1 MENKDADLVADPVLV
16 AQQRVDSLTTYLA
29 QIMDDDDVTLAT
41 LQLGREKLTV
51 AMTLL
56 EALLKSKSRALP
68 STTSTVEFRDKRPPE
83 KTPRMV
89 VSTSGEPFDL
99 PDYLSQVERHW
110 TANMFQ
116 KQLWATAFSQFIDNK
131 LLQEEYC
138 RAMAKD
144 ENNWSW
150 DDATQWLTK
159 KVPQG
164 DILSAH
170 IKRFLN
176 VRADNESTSVFIH
189 RFKNLMFKAQM
200 SNEEGDSHV
209 QQLLTSYVFLQSIP
223 THLHRELM
231 AFVSQQRRNQDPE
244 ADAAVNLLEVPVEV
258 LLDALRARLGPD
270 TRITASQVDTVTPTP
285 SVKPVVKTPDRPW
298 GKKTPT
304 PTPSPSTPQVT
315 FAEPMVS
322 AATTPY
328 DESKVRCFSCQK
340 FGHRS
345 TKCPTKPMTQEE
357 HNAMAKAHA
366 LHRQRTGLL
375 TDIKK
380 QQSLNS
386 LREVFDEDAY
396 QAAAAQRL
404 AILKNYGQGTKT

>member
-1 MENKDADLVADPVLV
+1 MDNKDAVPVVDPVLV

-56 EALLKSKSRALP
+56 ETLLKSKARAVP

-110 TANMFQ
+110 TANMFT
-116 KQLWATAFSQFIDNK
+116 KSLWATAFSQFIDNK

-138 RAMAKD
+138 RAMARD
-144 ENNWSW
+144 DNNWSW

-176 VRADNESTSVFIH
+176 VRADHESTSVFIH
-189 RFKNLMFKAQM
+189 RFTNLMFKAQM
-200 SNEEGDSHV
+200 S
-209 QQLLTSYVFLQSIP
+209 QPLLTTYVFLQSIP

-270 TRITASQVDTVTPTP
+270 TRITVSQVDTVTPTP
-285 SVKPVVKTPDRPW
+285 SAKPVIKTPDRPW
-298 GKKTPT
+298 GKKTPI

-315 FAEPMVS
+315 FAVPL
-322 AATTPY
+322 AASTETTL
-328 DESKVRCFSCQK
+328 DESNVKCFSCQK
-340 FGHRS
+340 RGHRAM
-345 TKCPTKPMTQEE
+345 KCPIKPMSLEE
-357 HNAMAKAHA
+357 YNAVAKSNA
-366 LHRQRTGLL
+366 LQRQRSQLVSDLKT
-375 TDIKK
+375 K
-380 QQSLNS
+380 SLNS
-386 LREVFDEDAY
+386 LREVFDEDEY
-396 QAAAAQRL
+396 QAASAQRT
-404 AILKNYGQGTKT
+404 AILQRYRQERKT

>member
-1 MENKDADLVADPVLV
+1 MDNKEDNTALVI
-16 AQQRVDSLTTYLA
+16 AQARVDNLTS
-29 QIMDDDDVTLAT
+29 TLAS
-41 LQLGREKLTV
+41 LMDNDDATV
-51 AMTLL
+51 ATMQLARERLAAALMLL
-56 EALLKSKSRALP
+56 ETLLKSKARANP
-68 STTSTVEFRDKRPPE
+68 SSVTPSSTVEFRDKRPPE

-110 TANMFQ
+110 TANMFS
-116 KQLWATAFSQFIDNK
+116 KALWATAFSQFIDNK

-144 ENNWSW
+144 DNNWTW
-150 DDATQWLTK
+150 DDATQWLSK

-176 VRADNESTSVFIH
+176 VRADHESTSVFIH

-200 SNEEGDSHV
+200 SNEEGESHV

-244 ADAAVNLLEVPVEV
+244 ADAAVNLLEVPVAV

-270 TRITASQVDTVTPTP
+270 TRITTDPITTVNP
-285 SVKPVVKTPDRPW
+285 SLSGKSVSKTPDRPW

-304 PTPSPSTPQVT
+304 PTPSPSAPQVT
-315 FAEPMVS
+315 FAVPLATS
-322 AATTPY
+322 TATTL
-328 DESKVRCFSCQK
+328 DESTMRCFSCQK
-340 FGHRS
+340 VGHRA
-345 TKCPTKPMTQEE
+345 TKCPTKPMSLEE
-357 HNAMAKAHA
+357 HNTVAKAQA
-366 LHRQRTGLL
+366 LHRQRSQLVS
-375 TDIKK
+375 DFNKK
-380 QQSLNS
+380 SLNS
-386 LREVFDEDAY
+386 LREVFDEDEY
-396 QAAAAQRL
+396 QAAIAQRT
-404 AILKNYGQGTKT
+404 AIMKRYGQESKT

>member
-1 MENKDADLVADPVLV
+1 MENKDADPLVV
-16 AQQRVDSLTTYLA
+16 AQQRVESLTSHLA
-29 QIMDDDDVTLAT
+29 KLMDDDNSTVAT
-41 LQLGREKLTV
+41 LQLGRERLTG
-51 AMTLL
+51 AITLL

-144 ENNWSW
+144 DNNWTW
-150 DDATQWLTK
+150 DDATQWLSK

-176 VRADNESTSVFIH
+176 VRADHESTSVFIH

-209 QQLLTSYVFLQSIP
+209 QQLLTSYVFLQSLP
-223 THLHRELM
+223 TYLHRELM

-244 ADAAVNLLEVPVEV
+244 ADAAVNLLEVPVAV
-258 LLDALRARLGPD
+258 LLEALRARLGPD
-270 TRITASQVDTVTPTP
+270 ARITANPIDTVTPSP
-285 SVKPVVKTPDRPW
+285 SGKPVSKTPDRPW

-304 PTPSPSTPQVT
+304 QNPSPPTTQVT
-315 FAEPMVS
+315 FAEPLTT

-328 DESKVRCFSCQK
+328 DESKVRCYSCHK

-345 TKCPTKPMTQEE
+345 TKCPTKPMSQEE
-357 HNAMAKAHA
+357 HNAVAKAQA
-366 LHRQRTGLL
+366 LHRQRTVLL

-396 QAAAAQRL
+396 QAAAAQRF
-404 AILKNYGQGTKT
+404 AILKNYGQGTKE

>member
-1 MENKDADLVADPVLV
+1 MDNKDAVPVVDPVLV

-56 EALLKSKSRALP
+56 ETLLKSKARAVP

-110 TANMFQ
+110 TANMFT
-116 KQLWATAFSQFIDNK
+116 KSLWATAFSQFIDNK

-138 RAMAKD
+138 RAMARD
-144 ENNWSW
+144 DNNWSW

-176 VRADNESTSVFIH
+176 VRADHESTSVFIH
-189 RFKNLMFKAQM
+189 RFTNLMFKAQM
-200 SNEEGDSHV
+200 S
-209 QQLLTSYVFLQSIP
+209 QPLLTTYVFLQSIP

-270 TRITASQVDTVTPTP
+270 TRITASQVDTATPTP
-285 SVKPVVKTPDRPW
+285 SVKPVIKTPDRPW

-315 FAEPMVS
+315 FAVPL
-322 AATTPY
+322 AASTETPL
-328 DESKVRCFSCQK
+328 DESNVKCFSCQK
-340 FGHRS
+340 RGHRA
-345 TKCPTKPMTQEE
+345 TKCPIKPMSLEE
-357 HNAMAKAHA
+357 HNAVAKSNA
-366 LHRQRTGLL
+366 LQRQRSQLVSDLKT
-375 TDIKK
+375 K
-380 QQSLNS
+380 SLNS
-386 LREVFDEDAY
+386 LREVFDEDEY
-396 QAAAAQRL
+396 QAASAQRT
-404 AILKNYGQGTKT
+404 AILQRYRQERKA